1 MTLSEYAKSWIGKN
15 FAGSATEQCMLF
27 VRHCLTEVNA
37 PIKNTVTKEAVDGLD
52 TSYALASSLAGRDC
66 GYLFDTMTTKA
77 NDIIFFKNTYGNW
90 DDGVITHVG
99 IIVDSNGNFVHRPT
113 SIRPVELAQ
122 FHTGYW
128 REHFRCVLRWE
139 GVKPQ
144 VTSREMKWFMHD
156 KGSSLLINKEPGGE
170 LTAANASFTLTN
182 SGPQININNK
192 NRKLK
197 WAQVHLGFED

>member
-66 GYLFDTMTTKA
+66 GELLTSVQSLKPD
-77 NDIIFFKNTYGNW
+77 DIVFFKNTYGNW

-99 IIVDSNGNFVHRPT
+99 IYVGNSFMVHRPT
-113 SIRPVELAQ
+113 SSRPVEIVAVDS
-122 FHTGYW
+122 GYW
-128 REHFRCVLRWE
+128 LSYFRCALRWT

-144 VTSREMKWFMHD
+144 VTNREMKWFMHD

-170 LTAANASFTLTN
+170 LTAVNASFTLTN